1 LDWYVFDTTKAKII
15 SAGVVQGRPAAVGQ
29 GPVTVYLRGG
39 AVPTGYDWWT
49 PFRERGDSIKLTV
62 TAPPPPPPPPFK
74 VDSIWAAQM
83 PITTPGW
90 TTFQASVVGAPGTPV
105 AIRWIVVDS
114 RNPMVADTTVY
125 YGLHMD
131 LNISSGSYTMPI
143 RARPQ
148 YGWTLGI
155 DAYQNIPVCTESGG
169 AMRMKAGAA
178 KDGGGEGTNAVENC
192 PPP

>member
-1 LDWYVFDTTKAKII
+1 
-15 SAGVVQGRPAAVGQ
+15 
-29 GPVTVYLRGG
+29 
-39 AVPTGYDWWT
+39 
-49 PFRERGDSIKLTV
+49 
-62 TAPPPPPPPPFK
+62 
-74 VDSIWAAQM
+74 M

-125 YGLHMD
+125 YGLQMD
-131 LNISSGSYTMPI
+131 LNISSGSYTMAI

-148 YGWTLGI
+148 YGSTLGI
-155 DAYQNIPVCTESGG
+155 EAYQDIPVCTESGG